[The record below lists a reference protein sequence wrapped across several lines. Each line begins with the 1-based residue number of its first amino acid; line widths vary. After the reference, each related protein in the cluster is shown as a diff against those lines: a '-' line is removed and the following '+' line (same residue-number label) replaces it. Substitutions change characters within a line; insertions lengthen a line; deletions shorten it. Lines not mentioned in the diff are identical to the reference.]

1 MPTDPATSQPAGGGN
16 GDVGAERI
24 RVSPLASRL
33 AAENGMDVR
42 TLQGSGPGGRIVQK
56 DVLAAIASGGASAC
70 AAERPAR
77 SGPGSGGQTVTTL
90 SKMRSAIAAA
100 LQRSKQL
107 VPHFYETIDIDLGQ
121 IVHMRQSMNAA
132 LEKEGLRLSISDFVY
147 KAVAAA
153 LLKHPIL
160 NSRFDSE
167 KGQITSYGQVNL
179 GIAVSIPDG
188 LIVPVLRSVEDMG
201 LKELH
206 RRSADLFERA
216 RAQRLR
222 REESSEATF
231 TVTSLG
237 GHGVREFSA
246 IINPPEVA
254 ILAVGAAESRP
265 VVRDGAIVSR
275 TMLTVTLSC
284 DHRVVDGVAA
294 AEFLATLKGLLE
306 EPWLMLA

>member
-1 MPTDPATSQPAGGGN
+1 MPTEMTPASSVGGD
-16 GDVGAERI
+16 GDTGTERI

-33 AAENGMDVR
+33 AAENGLDLR
-42 TLQGSGPGGRIVQK
+42 ALRGSGPGGRIVQK
-56 DVLAAIASGGASAC
+56 DVLAAIASGSTSASA
-70 AAERPAR
+70 AEGLAL
-77 SGPGSGGQTVTTL
+77 SGPGSGGRTITSL

-107 VPHFYETIDIDLGQ
+107 VPHFYETIDIDLEQ
-121 IVHMRQSMNAA
+121 ITHIRESMNTA
-132 LEKEGLRLSISDFVY
+132 LEKEGLRLSISDFVN

-153 LLKHPIL
+153 LLRHPVL
-160 NSRFDSE
+160 NSRFDAE
-167 KGQITSYGQVNL
+167 KGQVASYGQVNL

-188 LIVPVLRSVEDMG
+188 LIVPVLRNVEKMG
-201 LKELH
+201 LKEIR
-206 RRSADLFERA
+206 RRSADLVERA

-237 GHGVREFSA
+237 GYGVREFSA

-254 ILAVGAAESRP
+254 ILAVGAAETRP
-265 VVRDGAIVSR
+265 VVRDGAVISR